1 MGRRDALR
9 LLATGTALQ
18 LAPHNL
24 RACDYAVQQLKKGEL

>member
-1 MGRRDALR
+1 MDRSNALR

-24 RACDYAVQQLKKGEL
+24 RACDYAVQQLKEGEL